1 MGFIARWVGAALLC
15 AVLAGLWVAIG
26 RSAIEMQSPR
36 AGARVGVS
44 GLELLA
50 RFAPDRGVEPAT
62 VRVLLNGADVTAGC
76 VAGRNGVHGRFH
88 GLLEGENRLRVE
100 AFARGPA
107 GLWIQEAREV
117 RVHYR
122 GPVGFD
128 RG

>member
-1 MGFIARWVGAALLC
+1 MAPLARWIGGAVVC
-15 AVLAGLWVAIG
+15 AVVAGLALAIG
-26 RSAIEMQSPR
+26 RPAIEVQSPR
-36 AGARVGVS
+36 AGDRIGVE

-50 RFAPDRGVEPAT
+50 RFPPERGVEPST

-76 VAGRNGVHGRFH
+76 VAGRNGVHGRLY
-88 GLLEGENRLRVE
+88 GLLDGENRLRVE

-107 GLWIQEAREV
+107 GLWIQESRDV

-122 GPVGFD
+122 RPVGFD